1 MTKKISILAGIS
13 ASVLFF
19 AQDVSIIRNTSTIY
33 DNISSLG
40 TARYSAMAG
49 SMGALGGDASVLNTN
64 PAGLGVFITDDI
76 SASLAINSNKSTA
89 SLAGKSTSQ
98 NISKANLG
106 NANGVLS
113 FQSNEQNAWKFVNVG
128 INYVTQNVSDKLQSP
143 GNANITSAIHQ
154 DDDKNKPITDYNIF
168 EGHLYE
174 TIGHRSKLNLGIGG
188 NYNNKLYIGAAVNFS
203 SVNIEQYNEVK
214 VSSLNTGRAKYFSR
228 QNTPYIEDADGFSL
242 SLGIIGKLS
251 NAVRLGASIE
261 SPTWYSIDREYNFYS
276 KNGLILSQNS
286 YTESR
291 SFRTP
296 TKLTLSGAFIPNK
309 HFAFNVDYR
318 VDLGKPNFGGGAAD
332 VQLNNFYESTYKAQH
347 EVRIGGEYRIN
358 SFRIRGG
365 YAFTTSP
372 FKDHTEK
379 MLDNNANVVS
389 GKLSNYIVGKTQV
402 ISGGIGYDFKLFY
415 IDASYQHRTHEH
427 SNPFFAGSYF
437 NRDSKTSVGNYSIS
451 DTSIVSNAKNQKGH
465 LILTLGW
472 KF

>member
-13 ASVLFF
+13 ASALFF

-64 PAGLGVFITDDI
+64 PAGLGVFITDDV
-76 SASLAINSNKSTA
+76 SASLVINSNKSTA

-98 NISKANLG
+98 NTSKVNLG
-106 NANGVLS
+106 SANGVLS
-113 FQSNEQNAWKFVNVG
+113 FQTKENSAWKFVNVG
-128 INYVTQNVSDKLQSP
+128 INYVTQNVNDKLQSP
-143 GNANITSAIHQ
+143 GNANITQAIIPQ
-154 DDDKNKPITDYNIF
+154 GQTSPSDYNIF
-168 EGHLYE
+168 EGHLYK

-188 NYNNKLYIGAAVNFS
+188 NYDNKIYIGAAVNFS
-203 SVNIEQYNEVK
+203 SVNIEQYDEVK
-214 VSSLNTGRAKYFSR
+214 VSSLNTRTSKYFTK
-228 QNTPYIEDADGFSL
+228 QNTPYIEEGDGFSL
-242 SLGIIGKLS
+242 SLGVIGKLS
-251 NAVRLGASIE
+251 NAVRLGAAIE

-276 KNGLILSQNS
+276 RNSLGLSQNS
-286 YTESR
+286 YTENR
-291 SFRTP
+291 TFRTP

-347 EVRIGGEYRIN
+347 EVRIGGEYRIK
-358 SFRIRGG
+358 SFRVRGG
-365 YAFTTSP
+365 YAFATSP
-372 FKDHTEK
+372 FKDHTET
-379 MLDNNANVVS
+379 MFDNNANVVS

-402 ISGGIGYDFKLFY
+402 ISGGIGYDFKMFY

-437 NRDSKTSVGNYSIS
+437 NRDWDGSSGNNSAS
-451 DTSIVSNAKNQKGH
+451 TASIVSNAKNQKGQ

>member
-13 ASVLFF
+13 ASALFF

-40 TARYSAMAG
+40 TARYNAMAG

-76 SASLAINSNKSTA
+76 SASLAINSTKSTA

-98 NISKANLG
+98 NMSKANLG
-106 NANGVLS
+106 NASGVLS

-143 GNANITSAIHQ
+143 GNANIIVGQGSTNPSA
-154 DDDKNKPITDYNIF
+154 F

-188 NYNNKLYIGAAVNFS
+188 NYDNKIYIGAAVNFS
-203 SVNIEQYNEVK
+203 SVNIEQYDEVK
-214 VSSLNTGRAKYFSR
+214 VSSLNTGKAKYFSR

-242 SLGIIGKLS
+242 SLGVIGKLS

-261 SPTWYSIDREYNFYS
+261 SPTWYSIDREYNYYRI
-276 KNGLILSQNS
+276 NGSVLSING

-291 SFRTP
+291 TFRTP

-379 MLDNNANVVS
+379 MFDNNANVVN

-402 ISGGIGYDFKLFY
+402 ISGGIGYDFKMFY

-437 NRDSKTSVGNYSIS
+437 NRDWDGSPGNNSTST
-451 DTSIVSNAKNQKGH
+451 TSIVSNAKNQKGH

>member
-13 ASVLFF
+13 ASALFF

-40 TARYSAMAG
+40 TARYNAMAG

-64 PAGLGVFITDDI
+64 PAGLGVFITDDV

-106 NANGVLS
+106 SANGVLS

-128 INYVTQNVSDKLQSP
+128 INYVTQSLNDKLQSP
-143 GNANITSAIHQ
+143 GNANIRETIQ
-154 DDDKNKPITDYNIF
+154 TTTDYNIF

-188 NYNNKLYIGAAVNFS
+188 NYDNKIYIGAAVNFS
-203 SVNIEQYNEVK
+203 SVNIEQYDEVK
-214 VSSLNTGRAKYFSR
+214 VSSLNTKKTKYLSR
-228 QNTPYIEDADGFSL
+228 QNTPYIEEADGFSL
-242 SLGIIGKLS
+242 SLGVIGKLS

-261 SPTWYSIDREYNFYS
+261 SPTWYSIDREYNFYAI
-276 KNGLILSQNS
+276 NGSGLFQNS

-332 VQLNNFYESTYKAQH
+332 VQLNNFYESAYKAQH
-347 EVRIGGEYRIN
+347 EVRIGGEYRIK

-379 MLDNNANVVS
+379 MFDNNANVVN

-427 SNPFFAGSYF
+427 SNPFYAGSYF
-437 NRDSKTSVGNYSIS
+437 NRDWDGSPGNNSTST
-451 DTSIVSNAKNQKGH
+451 TSIVSNAKNQKGH

>member
-13 ASVLFF
+13 ASALFF

-40 TARYSAMAG
+40 TARYNAMAG

-76 SASLAINSNKSTA
+76 SASLAINSTKSTA

-98 NISKANLG
+98 NMSKANLG
-106 NANGVLS
+106 NASGVLS

-143 GNANITSAIHQ
+143 GNANIIVGQGSTNPSA
-154 DDDKNKPITDYNIF
+154 F

-188 NYNNKLYIGAAVNFS
+188 NYDNKIYIGAAVNFS
-203 SVNIEQYNEVK
+203 SVNIEQYDEVK
-214 VSSLNTGRAKYFSR
+214 VSSLNTGKAKYFSR

-242 SLGIIGKLS
+242 SLGVIGKLS

-261 SPTWYSIDREYNFYS
+261 SPTWYSIDREYNYYRI
-276 KNGLILSQNS
+276 NGSVLSING

-291 SFRTP
+291 TFRTP

-372 FKDHTEK
+372 FKDHTET
-379 MLDNNANVVS
+379 MLDNNVNVVS

-415 IDASYQHRTHEH
+415 IDASYQYRTHEH

-437 NRDSKTSVGNYSIS
+437 NRDWDGSPGNNSTST
-451 DTSIVSNAKNQKGH
+451 TSIVSNAKNQKGH

>member
-1 MTKKISILAGIS
+1 M
-13 ASVLFF
+13 
-19 AQDVSIIRNTSTIY
+19 
-33 DNISSLG
+33 
-40 TARYSAMAG
+40 
-49 SMGALGGDASVLNTN
+49 
-64 PAGLGVFITDDI
+64 
-76 SASLAINSNKSTA
+76 
-89 SLAGKSTSQ
+89 
-98 NISKANLG
+98 
-106 NANGVLS
+106 
-113 FQSNEQNAWKFVNVG
+113 
-128 INYVTQNVSDKLQSP
+128 
-143 GNANITSAIHQ
+143 
-154 DDDKNKPITDYNIF
+154 
-168 EGHLYE
+168 YE

-188 NYNNKLYIGAAVNFS
+188 NYDNKIYIGAAVNFS

-214 VSSLNTGRAKYFSR
+214 VSSLNTGKAKYFSR

-242 SLGIIGKLS
+242 SLGVIGKLS

-291 SFRTP
+291 TFRTP

-332 VQLNNFYESTYKAQH
+332 VQLNNFYESAYKAQH
-347 EVRIGGEYRIN
+347 EVRIGGEYRIK
-358 SFRIRGG
+358 SFRVRGG

-415 IDASYQHRTHEH
+415 IDASYQYRTHEH
-427 SNPFFAGSYF
+427 NNPFFAGTYV
-437 NRDSKTSVGNYSIS
+437 NRDSNTSIGNYSIS

>member
-143 GNANITSAIHQ
+143 GNANIREIIQTT
-154 DDDKNKPITDYNIF
+154 TDYNIF

-188 NYNNKLYIGAAVNFS
+188 NYDNKIYIGAAVNFS
-203 SVNIEQYNEVK
+203 SVNIEQYDEVK
-214 VSSLNTGRAKYFSR
+214 VSSLNTGKAKYFSR

-242 SLGIIGKLS
+242 SLGVIGKLS
-251 NAVRLGASIE
+251 NTVRLGASIE
-261 SPTWYSIDREYNFYS
+261 SPTWYSIDREYNYY
-276 KNGLILSQNS
+276 KINGSVLSING

-291 SFRTP
+291 TFRTP

-402 ISGGIGYDFKLFY
+402 ISAGIGYDFKLFY

-427 SNPFFAGSYF
+427 SNPFYAGSYF
-437 NRDSKTSVGNYSIS
+437 NRDWDGSPGNYSIS

>member
-13 ASVLFF
+13 ASALFF

-40 TARYSAMAG
+40 TARYSAVAG

-64 PAGLGVFITDDI
+64 PAGLGVFITDDV
-76 SASLAINSNKSTA
+76 SASLAINSTKSTA

-98 NISKANLG
+98 NMSKANLG
-106 NANGVLS
+106 NASGVLS

-143 GNANITSAIHQ
+143 GNANIIVGQGSTNPSA
-154 DDDKNKPITDYNIF
+154 F

-188 NYNNKLYIGAAVNFS
+188 NYDNKIYIGAAVNFS
-203 SVNIEQYNEVK
+203 SVNIEQYDEVK
-214 VSSLNTGRAKYFSR
+214 VSSLNTGKAKYFSR

-242 SLGIIGKLS
+242 SLGVIGKLS

-261 SPTWYSIDREYNFYS
+261 SPTWYSIDREYNFYAI
-276 KNGLILSQNS
+276 NGSGLFQNS

-291 SFRTP
+291 TFRTP

-332 VQLNNFYESTYKAQH
+332 VQLNNFYESAYMAQH
-347 EVRIGGEYRIN
+347 EVRIGGEYRIK

-372 FKDHTEK
+372 FKNHTEK
-379 MLDNNANVVS
+379 MFDNNANVVN

-437 NRDSKTSVGNYSIS
+437 NRDWDGSPGNNSTST
-451 DTSIVSNAKNQKGH
+451 TSIVSNAKNQKGH

>member
-13 ASVLFF
+13 ASALFF

-64 PAGLGVFITDDI
+64 PAGLGVFITDDV
-76 SASLAINSNKSTA
+76 SASLVINSNKSTA

-98 NISKANLG
+98 NTSKVNLG
-106 NANGVLS
+106 SANGVLS
-113 FQSNEQNAWKFVNVG
+113 FQTKENSAWKFVNVG
-128 INYVTQNVSDKLQSP
+128 INYVTQNVNDKLQSP
-143 GNANITSAIHQ
+143 GNANITQAIIPQ
-154 DDDKNKPITDYNIF
+154 GQTSPSDYNIF

-188 NYNNKLYIGAAVNFS
+188 NYDNKIYIGAAVNFS
-203 SVNIEQYNEVK
+203 SVNIEQYDEVK
-214 VSSLNTGRAKYFSR
+214 VSSLNTRTSKYFTK
-228 QNTPYIEDADGFSL
+228 QNTPYIEEGDGFSL
-242 SLGIIGKLS
+242 SLGVIGKLS
-251 NAVRLGASIE
+251 NAVRLGAAIE
-261 SPTWYSIDREYNFYS
+261 SPTWYSIDREYNYYGL
-276 KNGLILSQNS
+276 NGSILSING
-286 YTESR
+286 YTENR
-291 SFRTP
+291 TFRTP

-347 EVRIGGEYRIN
+347 EVRIGGEYRIK
-358 SFRIRGG
+358 SFRVRGG

-372 FKDHTEK
+372 FKDHTET
-379 MLDNNANVVS
+379 MFDNNANVVS

-402 ISGGIGYDFKLFY
+402 ISGGIGYDFKMFY

-427 SNPFFAGSYF
+427 SNPFFAGTYV
-437 NRDSKTSVGNYSIS
+437 NRDGNGSEGNYSVS
-451 DTSIVSNAKNQKGH
+451 DTSIVSNAKNQKGQ

>member
-13 ASVLFF
+13 ASALFF

-33 DNISSLG
+33 DNTSSLG

-64 PAGLGVFITDDI
+64 PAGLGVFITDDV
-76 SASLAINSNKSTA
+76 SASLVINSNKSTA

-98 NISKANLG
+98 NTSKVNLG
-106 NANGVLS
+106 SANGVLS
-113 FQSNEQNAWKFVNVG
+113 FQTKENSAWKFVNVG

-143 GNANITSAIHQ
+143 GNANITIGQSST
-154 DDDKNKPITDYNIF
+154 NPNIF
-168 EGHLYE
+168 DGHLYE

-188 NYNNKLYIGAAVNFS
+188 NYDNKIYIGAAVNFS
-203 SVNIEQYNEVK
+203 SVNIEQYDEVK
-214 VSSLNTGRAKYFSR
+214 VSSTSTRTSKYLTK
-228 QNTPYIEDADGFSL
+228 QNTPYIEEGDGFSL
-242 SLGIIGKLS
+242 SLGVIGKLN
-251 NAVRLGASIE
+251 NAVRLGVAIE
-261 SPTWYSIDREYNFYS
+261 SPTWYSIDREYNYYGL
-276 KNGLILSQNS
+276 NGSILSING
-286 YTESR
+286 YTENR
-291 SFRTP
+291 TFRTP

-347 EVRIGGEYRIN
+347 EVRIGGEYRIK
-358 SFRIRGG
+358 SFRVRGG

-372 FKDHTEK
+372 FKDHTET
-379 MLDNNANVVS
+379 MFDNNANVVS

-402 ISGGIGYDFKLFY
+402 ISGGIGYDFKMFY

-437 NRDSKTSVGNYSIS
+437 NRDWDGSLGNNSAS
-451 DTSIVSNAKNQKGH
+451 TASIVSNAKNQKGQ

>member
-13 ASVLFF
+13 ASALFF

-64 PAGLGVFITDDI
+64 PAGLGVFITDDV
-76 SASLAINSNKSTA
+76 SASLVINSNKSTA

-98 NISKANLG
+98 NTSKVNLG
-106 NANGVLS
+106 SANGVLS
-113 FQSNEQNAWKFVNVG
+113 FQTKENSAWKFVNVG
-128 INYVTQNVSDKLQSP
+128 INYVTQNVNDKLQSP
-143 GNANITSAIHQ
+143 GNANITQAIIPQ
-154 DDDKNKPITDYNIF
+154 GQTSPSDYNIF

-188 NYNNKLYIGAAVNFS
+188 NYDNKIYIGAAVNFS
-203 SVNIEQYNEVK
+203 SVNIEQYDEVK
-214 VSSLNTGRAKYFSR
+214 VSSLNTRTSKYFTK
-228 QNTPYIEDADGFSL
+228 QNTPYIEEGDGFSL
-242 SLGIIGKLS
+242 SLGVIGKLS
-251 NAVRLGASIE
+251 NAVRLGAAIE

-276 KNGLILSQNS
+276 RNSLGLSQNS
-286 YTESR
+286 YTENR
-291 SFRTP
+291 TFRTP

-347 EVRIGGEYRIN
+347 EVRIGGEYRIK
-358 SFRIRGG
+358 SFRVRGG

-372 FKDHTEK
+372 FKDHTET
-379 MLDNNANVVS
+379 MFDNNANVVS

-402 ISGGIGYDFKLFY
+402 ISGGIGYDFKMFY

-437 NRDSKTSVGNYSIS
+437 NRDWDGSPGNNSTST
-451 DTSIVSNAKNQKGH
+451 TSIVSNAKNQKGQ

>member
-13 ASVLFF
+13 ASALFF

-64 PAGLGVFITDDI
+64 PAGLGVFITDDV
-76 SASLAINSNKSTA
+76 SASLVINSNKSTA

-98 NISKANLG
+98 NTSKVNLG
-106 NANGVLS
+106 SANGVLS
-113 FQSNEQNAWKFVNVG
+113 FQTKENSAWKFVNVG

-143 GNANITSAIHQ
+143 GNANITQAIIPQ
-154 DDDKNKPITDYNIF
+154 GQTSPSDYNIF

-188 NYNNKLYIGAAVNFS
+188 NYDNKIYIGAAVNFS
-203 SVNIEQYNEVK
+203 SVNIEQYDEVK
-214 VSSLNTGRAKYFSR
+214 VSSLNTRTSKYFTK
-228 QNTPYIEDADGFSL
+228 QNTPYIEEGDGFSL
-242 SLGIIGKLS
+242 SLGVIGKLS
-251 NAVRLGASIE
+251 NAVRLGAAIE
-261 SPTWYSIDREYNFYS
+261 SPTWYSIDREYNYYGL
-276 KNGLILSQNS
+276 NGSILSING
-286 YTESR
+286 YTENR
-291 SFRTP
+291 TFRTP

-347 EVRIGGEYRIN
+347 EVRIGGEYRIK
-358 SFRIRGG
+358 SFRVRGG

-372 FKDHTEK
+372 FKDHTET
-379 MLDNNANVVS
+379 MFDNNANVVS

-402 ISGGIGYDFKLFY
+402 ISGGIGYDFKMFY

-427 SNPFFAGSYF
+427 SNPFFAGTYV
-437 NRDSKTSVGNYSIS
+437 NRDGNGSEGNYSVS
-451 DTSIVSNAKNQKGH
+451 DTSIVSNAKNQKGQ

>member
-13 ASVLFF
+13 ASALFF

-64 PAGLGVFITDDI
+64 PAGLGVFITDDV
-76 SASLAINSNKSTA
+76 SASLVINSNKSTA

-98 NISKANLG
+98 NTSKVNLG
-106 NANGVLS
+106 SANGVLS
-113 FQSNEQNAWKFVNVG
+113 FQTKENSAWKFVNVG

-143 GNANITSAIHQ
+143 GNANITQAIIPQ
-154 DDDKNKPITDYNIF
+154 GQTSPSDYNIF

-188 NYNNKLYIGAAVNFS
+188 NYDNKIYIGAAVNFS
-203 SVNIEQYNEVK
+203 SVNIEQYDEVK
-214 VSSLNTGRAKYFSR
+214 VSSLNTRTSKYFTK
-228 QNTPYIEDADGFSL
+228 QNTPYIEEGDGFSL
-242 SLGIIGKLS
+242 SLGVIGKLS
-251 NAVRLGASIE
+251 NAVRLGAAIE

-276 KNGLILSQNS
+276 RNSLGLSQNS
-286 YTESR
+286 YTENR
-291 SFRTP
+291 TFRTP

-347 EVRIGGEYRIN
+347 EVRIGGEYRIK
-358 SFRIRGG
+358 SFRVRGG

-372 FKDHTEK
+372 FKDHTET
-379 MLDNNANVVS
+379 MFDNNANVVS

-402 ISGGIGYDFKLFY
+402 ISGGIGYDFKMFY

-427 SNPFFAGSYF
+427 SNPFFAGTYV
-437 NRDSKTSVGNYSIS
+437 NRDGNGSEGNYSVS
-451 DTSIVSNAKNQKGH
+451 DTSIVSNAKNQKGQ

>member
-13 ASVLFF
+13 ASALFF

-40 TARYSAMAG
+40 TARYNAMAG

-64 PAGLGVFITDDI
+64 PAGLGVFITDDV

-106 NANGVLS
+106 NASGVLS

-128 INYVTQNVSDKLQSP
+128 INYVSQSLNDKLQSP
-143 GNANITSAIHQ
+143 GNANIRETIQ
-154 DDDKNKPITDYNIF
+154 TTTDYNIF

-188 NYNNKLYIGAAVNFS
+188 NYDNKIYIGAAVNFS

-242 SLGIIGKLS
+242 SLGVIGKLS

-261 SPTWYSIDREYNFYS
+261 SPTWYSIDREYNFYAI
-276 KNGLILSQNS
+276 NGSGLFQNS

-332 VQLNNFYESTYKAQH
+332 VQLNNFYESAYKAQH
-347 EVRIGGEYRIN
+347 EVRIGGEYRIK

-379 MLDNNANVVS
+379 MFDNNANVVN

-437 NRDSKTSVGNYSIS
+437 NRDWDGSPGNNSTST
-451 DTSIVSNAKNQKGH
+451 TSIVSNAKNQKGH

>member
-13 ASVLFF
+13 ASALFF

-64 PAGLGVFITDDI
+64 PAGLGVFITDDV
-76 SASLAINSNKSTA
+76 SASLVINSNKSTA

-98 NISKANLG
+98 NTSKVNLG
-106 NANGVLS
+106 SANGVLS
-113 FQSNEQNAWKFVNVG
+113 FQTKENSAWKFVNVG
-128 INYVTQNVSDKLQSP
+128 INYVTQNVNDKLQSP
-143 GNANITSAIHQ
+143 GNANITQAIIPQ
-154 DDDKNKPITDYNIF
+154 GQTSPSDYNIF
-168 EGHLYE
+168 EGHLYK

-188 NYNNKLYIGAAVNFS
+188 NYDNKIYIGAAVNFS
-203 SVNIEQYNEVK
+203 SVNIEQYDEVK
-214 VSSLNTGRAKYFSR
+214 VSSLNTRTSKYFTK
-228 QNTPYIEDADGFSL
+228 QNTPYIEEGDGFSL
-242 SLGIIGKLS
+242 SLGVIGKLS
-251 NAVRLGASIE
+251 NAVRLGAAIE

-276 KNGLILSQNS
+276 RNSLGLSQNS
-286 YTESR
+286 YTENR
-291 SFRTP
+291 TFRTP

-347 EVRIGGEYRIN
+347 EVRIGGEYRIK
-358 SFRIRGG
+358 SFRVRGG
-365 YAFTTSP
+365 YAFATSP
-372 FKDHTEK
+372 FKDHTET
-379 MLDNNANVVS
+379 MFDNNANVVS

-402 ISGGIGYDFKLFY
+402 ISGGIGYDFKMFY
-415 IDASYQHRTHEH
+415 IDASYQHSTHEH
-427 SNPFFAGSYF
+427 SNPFFAGTYV
-437 NRDSKTSVGNYSIS
+437 NRDGNGSEGNYSVS
-451 DTSIVSNAKNQKGH
+451 DTSIVSNAKNQKGQ

>member
-13 ASVLFF
+13 ASALFF

-76 SASLAINSNKSTA
+76 SASLVINSNKSTA

-98 NISKANLG
+98 NTSKVTLG
-106 NANGVLS
+106 STNGVLS
-113 FQSNEQNAWKFVNVG
+113 FQTKENSAWKFVNVG
-128 INYVTQNVSDKLQSP
+128 INYVTQNVNDKLQSP
-143 GNANITSAIHQ
+143 GNANITQAIIPQ
-154 DDDKNKPITDYNIF
+154 GQTSPSDYNIF

-188 NYNNKLYIGAAVNFS
+188 NYDNKIYIGAAVNFS
-203 SVNIEQYNEVK
+203 SVNIEQYDEVK
-214 VSSLNTGRAKYFSR
+214 VSSLNTRTSKYFTK
-228 QNTPYIEDADGFSL
+228 QNTPYIEEGDGFSL
-242 SLGIIGKLS
+242 SLGVIGKLS
-251 NAVRLGASIE
+251 SAVRLGAAIE

-276 KNGLILSQNS
+276 RNSLGLSQNS
-286 YTESR
+286 YTENR
-291 SFRTP
+291 TFRTP

-347 EVRIGGEYRIN
+347 EVRIGGEYRIK
-358 SFRIRGG
+358 SFRVRGG
-365 YAFTTSP
+365 YAFTSSP
-372 FKDHTEK
+372 FKNHTET
-379 MLDNNANVVS
+379 MFDNNANVVS

-402 ISGGIGYDFKLFY
+402 ISGGIGYDFKMFY

-427 SNPFFAGSYF
+427 SNPFFAGTYV
-437 NRDSKTSVGNYSIS
+437 NRDGNGSEGNYSVS
-451 DTSIVSNAKNQKGH
+451 DTSIVSNAKNQKGQ

>member
-13 ASVLFF
+13 ASALFF

-40 TARYSAMAG
+40 TARYNAMAG

-64 PAGLGVFITDDI
+64 PAGLGVFITDDV
-76 SASLAINSNKSTA
+76 SASLVINSNKSTA

-106 NANGVLS
+106 NASGVLS

-143 GNANITSAIHQ
+143 GNANITS
-154 DDDKNKPITDYNIF
+154 PIQTTPIDYNIF

-188 NYNNKLYIGAAVNFS
+188 NYDNKIYIGAAVNFS
-203 SVNIEQYNEVK
+203 SVNIEQYDEVK
-214 VSSLNTGRAKYFSR
+214 VSSLNTGKAKYFSR

-242 SLGIIGKLS
+242 SLGVIGKLS

-261 SPTWYSIDREYNFYS
+261 SPTWYSIDREYNFYAI
-276 KNGLILSQNS
+276 NGSGLFQNS

-332 VQLNNFYESTYKAQH
+332 VQLNNFYESAYKAQH

-379 MLDNNANVVS
+379 MFDNNANVVN

-437 NRDSKTSVGNYSIS
+437 NRDWDGSPGNNSTST
-451 DTSIVSNAKNQKGH
+451 TSIVSNAKNQKGH

>member
-13 ASVLFF
+13 ANALFF

-64 PAGLGVFITDDI
+64 PAGLGVFITDDV
-76 SASLAINSNKSTA
+76 SVSLAINSNKSTA

-98 NISKANLG
+98 NTSKVTLG
-106 NANGVLS
+106 STNGVLS
-113 FQSNEQNAWKFVNVG
+113 FQTKENSAWKFVNVG
-128 INYVTQNVSDKLQSP
+128 INYVTQNVNDKLQSP
-143 GNANITSAIHQ
+143 GNANITQAIIPQ
-154 DDDKNKPITDYNIF
+154 GQTSPSDYNIF

-188 NYNNKLYIGAAVNFS
+188 NYDNKIYIGAAVNFS
-203 SVNIEQYNEVK
+203 SVNIEQYDEVK
-214 VSSLNTGRAKYFSR
+214 VSSLNTRTSKYFTK
-228 QNTPYIEDADGFSL
+228 QNTPYIEEGDGFSL
-242 SLGIIGKLS
+242 SLGVIGKLS
-251 NAVRLGASIE
+251 NAVRLGAAIE

-276 KNGLILSQNS
+276 RNSLGLSQNS
-286 YTESR
+286 YTENR
-291 SFRTP
+291 TFRTP

-318 VDLGKPNFGGGAAD
+318 VDLGKPNFGGGATD

-347 EVRIGGEYRIN
+347 EVRIGGEYRIK
-358 SFRIRGG
+358 SFRVRGG

-372 FKDHTEK
+372 FKDHTET
-379 MLDNNANVVS
+379 MFDNNANVVS

-402 ISGGIGYDFKLFY
+402 ISGGIGYDFKMFY

-427 SNPFFAGSYF
+427 SNPFFAGTYV
-437 NRDSKTSVGNYSIS
+437 NRDGNGSEGNYSVS
-451 DTSIVSNAKNQKGH
+451 DTSIVSNAKNQKGQ

>member
-13 ASVLFF
+13 ASALFF

-40 TARYSAMAG
+40 TARYNAMAG

-64 PAGLGVFITDDI
+64 PAGLGVFITDDV

-106 NANGVLS
+106 NASGVLS

-143 GNANITSAIHQ
+143 GNANITS
-154 DDDKNKPITDYNIF
+154 PIQTTPIDYNIF

-188 NYNNKLYIGAAVNFS
+188 NYDNKIYIGAAVNFS
-203 SVNIEQYNEVK
+203 SVNIEQYDEVK
-214 VSSLNTGRAKYFSR
+214 VSSLNTGKAKYFSR

-242 SLGIIGKLS
+242 SLGLIGKLS

-261 SPTWYSIDREYNFYS
+261 SPTWYSIDREYNFYAI
-276 KNGLILSQNS
+276 NGSGLFQNS

-318 VDLGKPNFGGGAAD
+318 VDLGKSNFGGGAAD
-332 VQLNNFYESTYKAQH
+332 VQLNNFYESAYKAQH
-347 EVRIGGEYRIN
+347 EVRIGGEYRIK

-379 MLDNNANVVS
+379 MFDNNVNVVN

-437 NRDSKTSVGNYSIS
+437 NRDWDGSPGNNSTST
-451 DTSIVSNAKNQKGH
+451 TSIVSNAKNQKGH

>member
-13 ASVLFF
+13 ASALFF

-40 TARYSAMAG
+40 TARYNAMAG

-64 PAGLGVFITDDI
+64 PAGLGVFITDDV

-98 NISKANLG
+98 NTSKVNLG
-106 NANGVLS
+106 SANGVLS
-113 FQSNEQNAWKFVNVG
+113 FQTKENSAWKFVNVG
-128 INYVTQNVSDKLQSP
+128 INYVTQNVNDKLQSP
-143 GNANITSAIHQ
+143 GNANITQAIIPQ
-154 DDDKNKPITDYNIF
+154 GQTSPSDYNIF

-188 NYNNKLYIGAAVNFS
+188 NYDNKIYIGAAVNFS
-203 SVNIEQYNEVK
+203 SVNIEQYDEVK
-214 VSSLNTGRAKYFSR
+214 VSSTSTRTSKYLTK
-228 QNTPYIEDADGFSL
+228 QNTPYIEEGDGFSL
-242 SLGIIGKLS
+242 SLGVIGKLN
-251 NAVRLGASIE
+251 NAVRLGAAIE
-261 SPTWYSIDREYNFYS
+261 SPTWYSIDREYNYYGL
-276 KNGLILSQNS
+276 NGSILSING
-286 YTESR
+286 YTENR
-291 SFRTP
+291 TFRTP

-347 EVRIGGEYRIN
+347 EVRIGGEYRIK
-358 SFRIRGG
+358 SFRVRGG

-372 FKDHTEK
+372 FKDHTET
-379 MLDNNANVVS
+379 MFDNNANVVS

-402 ISGGIGYDFKLFY
+402 ISGGIGYDFKMFY

-427 SNPFFAGSYF
+427 SNPFYAGSYF
-437 NRDSKTSVGNYSIS
+437 NRDWDGSSGNNSAS
-451 DTSIVSNAKNQKGH
+451 TASIVSNAKNQKGQ

>member
-13 ASVLFF
+13 ASALFF

-40 TARYSAMAG
+40 TARYSSMAG

-64 PAGLGVFITDDI
+64 PAGLGVFITDDV
-76 SASLAINSNKSTA
+76 SASLVINSNKSTA
-89 SLAGKSTSQ
+89 SLAGKSMSQ
-98 NISKANLG
+98 NTSKVNLG
-106 NANGVLS
+106 SANGVLS
-113 FQSNEQNAWKFVNVG
+113 FQTKENSAWKFVNVG

-143 GNANITSAIHQ
+143 GNANITIGQSST
-154 DDDKNKPITDYNIF
+154 NPNIF
-168 EGHLYE
+168 DGHLYE

-188 NYNNKLYIGAAVNFS
+188 NYDNKIYIGAAVNFS
-203 SVNIEQYNEVK
+203 SVNIEQYDEVK

-242 SLGIIGKLS
+242 SLGVIGKLS

-347 EVRIGGEYRIN
+347 EVRIGGEYRIK

-379 MLDNNANVVS
+379 MFDNNANVVN

-437 NRDSKTSVGNYSIS
+437 NRDWDGSPGNNSTST
-451 DTSIVSNAKNQKGH
+451 TSIVSNAKNQKGH

>member
-13 ASVLFF
+13 ASALFF

-64 PAGLGVFITDDI
+64 PAGLGVFITDDV
-76 SASLAINSNKSTA
+76 SVSLAINSNKSTA

-98 NISKANLG
+98 NTSKVTLG
-106 NANGVLS
+106 STNGVLS
-113 FQSNEQNAWKFVNVG
+113 FQTKENSAWKFVNVG
-128 INYVTQNVSDKLQSP
+128 INYVTQNVNDKLQSP
-143 GNANITSAIHQ
+143 GNANITQAIIPQ
-154 DDDKNKPITDYNIF
+154 GQTSPSDYNIF
-168 EGHLYE
+168 EGHLYK

-188 NYNNKLYIGAAVNFS
+188 NYDNKIYIGAAVNFS
-203 SVNIEQYNEVK
+203 SVNIEQYDEVK
-214 VSSLNTGRAKYFSR
+214 VSSLNTRTSKYFTK
-228 QNTPYIEDADGFSL
+228 QNTPYIEEGDGFSL
-242 SLGIIGKLS
+242 SLGVIGKLS
-251 NAVRLGASIE
+251 NAVRLGAAIE

-276 KNGLILSQNS
+276 RNSLGLSQNS
-286 YTESR
+286 YTENR
-291 SFRTP
+291 TFRTP

-332 VQLNNFYESTYKAQH
+332 IQLNNFYESTYKAQH
-347 EVRIGGEYRIN
+347 EVRIGGEYRIK
-358 SFRIRGG
+358 SFRVRGG

-372 FKDHTEK
+372 FKDHTET
-379 MLDNNANVVS
+379 MFDNDANVVS

-402 ISGGIGYDFKLFY
+402 ISGGIGYDFKMFY

-427 SNPFFAGSYF
+427 SNPFFAGTYV
-437 NRDSKTSVGNYSIS
+437 NRDGNGSEGNYSVS
-451 DTSIVSNAKNQKGH
+451 DTSIVSNAKNQKGQ

>member
-13 ASVLFF
+13 ASALFF
-19 AQDVSIIRNTSTIY
+19 AQDISIIRNTSTIY

-40 TARYSAMAG
+40 TARYNAMAG

-64 PAGLGVFITDDI
+64 PAGLGVFITDDV

-106 NANGVLS
+106 NASGVLS

-128 INYVTQNVSDKLQSP
+128 INYVTQSLNDKLQSP
-143 GNANITSAIHQ
+143 GNANIRETIQ
-154 DDDKNKPITDYNIF
+154 TTTDYNIF

-188 NYNNKLYIGAAVNFS
+188 NYDNKIYIGAAVNFS
-203 SVNIEQYNEVK
+203 SVNIEQYDEVK
-214 VSSLNTGRAKYFSR
+214 VSSLNTKKTKYLSR
-228 QNTPYIEDADGFSL
+228 QNTPYIEEADGFSL
-242 SLGIIGKLS
+242 SLGVIGKLS

-261 SPTWYSIDREYNFYS
+261 SPTWYSIDREYNYYRI
-276 KNGLILSQNS
+276 NGSVLSING

-291 SFRTP
+291 TFRTP

-332 VQLNNFYESTYKAQH
+332 VQLNNFYESAYKAQH
-347 EVRIGGEYRIN
+347 EVRIGGEYRIK
-358 SFRIRGG
+358 SFRVRGG

-372 FKDHTEK
+372 FKDHTET
-379 MLDNNANVVS
+379 MYDNNANVVS

-427 SNPFFAGSYF
+427 SNPFYAGSYF
-437 NRDSKTSVGNYSIS
+437 NRDWDGSPGNNSTST
-451 DTSIVSNAKNQKGH
+451 TSIVSNAKNQKGH

>member
-13 ASVLFF
+13 VSALFF

-40 TARYSAMAG
+40 TARYNAMAG

-64 PAGLGVFITDDI
+64 PAGLGVFITDDV

-106 NANGVLS
+106 NASGVLS

-143 GNANITSAIHQ
+143 GNANITS
-154 DDDKNKPITDYNIF
+154 PIQTTPIDYNIF

-188 NYNNKLYIGAAVNFS
+188 NYDNKIYIGAAVNFS
-203 SVNIEQYNEVK
+203 SVNIEQYDEVK
-214 VSSLNTGRAKYFSR
+214 VSSLNTGKAKYFSR

-242 SLGIIGKLS
+242 SLGVIGKLS

-261 SPTWYSIDREYNFYS
+261 SPTWYSIDREYNFYAI
-276 KNGLILSQNS
+276 NGSGLFQNS

-332 VQLNNFYESTYKAQH
+332 VQLNNFYESAYKAQH
-347 EVRIGGEYRIN
+347 EVRIGGEYRIK

-379 MLDNNANVVS
+379 MFDNNANVVN

-437 NRDSKTSVGNYSIS
+437 NRDWDGSPGNNSTST
-451 DTSIVSNAKNQKGH
+451 TSIVSNAKNQKGH

>member
-13 ASVLFF
+13 ASALFF

-64 PAGLGVFITDDI
+64 PAGLGVFITDDV
-76 SASLAINSNKSTA
+76 SVSLAINSNKSTA

-98 NISKANLG
+98 NTSKVNLG
-106 NANGVLS
+106 SANGVLS
-113 FQSNEQNAWKFVNVG
+113 FQTKENSAWKFVNVG

-143 GNANITSAIHQ
+143 GNANITQAIIPQ
-154 DDDKNKPITDYNIF
+154 GQTSPSDYNIF

-188 NYNNKLYIGAAVNFS
+188 NYDNKIYIGAAVNFS
-203 SVNIEQYNEVK
+203 SVNIEQYDEVK
-214 VSSLNTGRAKYFSR
+214 VSSLNTRTSKYFTK
-228 QNTPYIEDADGFSL
+228 QNTPYIEEGDGFSL
-242 SLGIIGKLS
+242 SLGVIGKLS
-251 NAVRLGASIE
+251 NAVRLGAAIE

-276 KNGLILSQNS
+276 RNSLGLSQNS
-286 YTESR
+286 YTENR
-291 SFRTP
+291 TFRTP

-347 EVRIGGEYRIN
+347 EVRIGGEYRIK
-358 SFRIRGG
+358 SFRVRGG

-372 FKDHTEK
+372 FKDHTET
-379 MLDNNANVVS
+379 MFDNNANVVS

-402 ISGGIGYDFKLFY
+402 ISGGIGYDFKMFY

-427 SNPFFAGSYF
+427 SNPFFAGTYV
-437 NRDSKTSVGNYSIS
+437 NRDGNGSEGNYSVS

>member
-1 MTKKISILAGIS
+1 MTKKISILVGIS
-13 ASVLFF
+13 ASSLFF

-40 TARYSAMAG
+40 TARYNAMAG

-64 PAGLGVFITDDI
+64 PAGLGVFITDDV

-106 NANGVLS
+106 NASGVLS

-143 GNANITSAIHQ
+143 GNANIRQAIQ
-154 DDDKNKPITDYNIF
+154 TTTDYNIF

-188 NYNNKLYIGAAVNFS
+188 NYDNKIYIGAAVNFS
-203 SVNIEQYNEVK
+203 SVNIEQYDEVK
-214 VSSLNTGRAKYFSR
+214 VSSLNTVKAKYFSR

-242 SLGIIGKLS
+242 SLGVIGKLS

-261 SPTWYSIDREYNFYS
+261 SPTWYSVDREYNYY
-276 KNGLILSQNS
+276 KLNGSVLSING

-309 HFAFNVDYR
+309 HFAFNLDYR

-379 MLDNNANVVS
+379 MFDNNANVVS

-427 SNPFFAGSYF
+427 SNPFYAGSYF
-437 NRDSKTSVGNYSIS
+437 NRDWDGSPGNYSIS
-451 DTSIVSNAKNQKGH
+451 DTSIISNAKNQKGH

>member
-13 ASVLFF
+13 ASALFF

-40 TARYSAMAG
+40 TARYNAMAG

-64 PAGLGVFITDDI
+64 PAGLGVFITDDV

-106 NANGVLS
+106 NASGVLS

-128 INYVTQNVSDKLQSP
+128 INYVTQNVNDKLQSP
-143 GNANITSAIHQ
+143 GNANITQAIIPQ
-154 DDDKNKPITDYNIF
+154 GQTSPSDYNIF
-168 EGHLYE
+168 EGHLYK

-188 NYNNKLYIGAAVNFS
+188 NYDNKIYIGAAVNFS
-203 SVNIEQYNEVK
+203 SVNIEQYDEVK
-214 VSSLNTGRAKYFSR
+214 VSSLNTRTSKYFTK
-228 QNTPYIEDADGFSL
+228 QNTPYIEEGDGFSL
-242 SLGIIGKLS
+242 SLGVIGKLS
-251 NAVRLGASIE
+251 NAVRLGAAIE

-276 KNGLILSQNS
+276 RNSLGLSQNS
-286 YTESR
+286 YTENR
-291 SFRTP
+291 TFRTP

-347 EVRIGGEYRIN
+347 EVRIGGEYRIK

-415 IDASYQHRTHEH
+415 IDASYQYRTHEH
-427 SNPFFAGSYF
+427 SNPFFAGTYV
-437 NRDSKTSVGNYSIS
+437 NRDSNSSVGNYSVS

>member
-13 ASVLFF
+13 ASALFF

-40 TARYSAMAG
+40 TARYNAMAG

-64 PAGLGVFITDDI
+64 PAGLGVFITDDV
-76 SASLAINSNKSTA
+76 SASLVINSNKSTA

-98 NISKANLG
+98 NTSKVNLG
-106 NANGVLS
+106 SANGVLS
-113 FQSNEQNAWKFVNVG
+113 FQTKENSAWKFVNVG
-128 INYVTQNVSDKLQSP
+128 INYVTQNVNDKLQSP
-143 GNANITSAIHQ
+143 GNANITQAIIPQ
-154 DDDKNKPITDYNIF
+154 GQTSPSDYNIF

-188 NYNNKLYIGAAVNFS
+188 NYDNKIYIGASVNFS
-203 SVNIEQYNEVK
+203 SVNIEQYDEVK
-214 VSSLNTGRAKYFSR
+214 VSSLNTRTSKYFTK
-228 QNTPYIEDADGFSL
+228 QNTPYIEEGDGFSL
-242 SLGIIGKLS
+242 SLGVIGKLS
-251 NAVRLGASIE
+251 NAVRLGAAIE

-276 KNGLILSQNS
+276 RNSLGLSQNS
-286 YTESR
+286 YTENR
-291 SFRTP
+291 TFRTP

-332 VQLNNFYESTYKAQH
+332 VQLNNFYESAYKAQH
-347 EVRIGGEYRIN
+347 EVRIGGEYRIK

-372 FKDHTEK
+372 FKDHTET
-379 MLDNNANVVS
+379 MYDNNANVVN

-427 SNPFFAGSYF
+427 NNPFFAGSYF
-437 NRDSKTSVGNYSIS
+437 NRDWDGSPGNNSASTASI
-451 DTSIVSNAKNQKGH
+451 ISNAKNQKGH

>member
-13 ASVLFF
+13 ASALFF

-40 TARYSAMAG
+40 TARYNAMAG

-64 PAGLGVFITDDI
+64 PAGLGVFITDDV
-76 SASLAINSNKSTA
+76 SASLVINSNKSTA

-106 NANGVLS
+106 NASGVLS

-143 GNANITSAIHQ
+143 GNANITS
-154 DDDKNKPITDYNIF
+154 PIQTTPIDYNIF

-188 NYNNKLYIGAAVNFS
+188 NYDNKIYIGAAVNFS
-203 SVNIEQYNEVK
+203 SVNIEQYDEVK
-214 VSSLNTGRAKYFSR
+214 VSSLNTGKAKYFSR

-242 SLGIIGKLS
+242 SLGVIGKLS

-261 SPTWYSIDREYNFYS
+261 SPTWYSIDREYNFYAI
-276 KNGLILSQNS
+276 NGSGLFQNS

-332 VQLNNFYESTYKAQH
+332 VQLNNFYESAYKAQH
-347 EVRIGGEYRIN
+347 EVRIGGEYRIK

-379 MLDNNANVVS
+379 MFDNNANVVN

-437 NRDSKTSVGNYSIS
+437 NRDWDGSPGNNSTST
-451 DTSIVSNAKNQKGH
+451 TSIVSNAKNQKGH

>member
-13 ASVLFF
+13 ASALFF

-64 PAGLGVFITDDI
+64 PAGLGVFITDDV
-76 SASLAINSNKSTA
+76 SASLVINSNKSTA

-98 NISKANLG
+98 NTSKVNLG
-106 NANGVLS
+106 SANGVLS
-113 FQSNEQNAWKFVNVG
+113 FQTKKNSAWKFVNVG

-143 GNANITSAIHQ
+143 GNANITIGLSST
-154 DDDKNKPITDYNIF
+154 NPNIF
-168 EGHLYE
+168 DGHLYE

-188 NYNNKLYIGAAVNFS
+188 NYDNKIYIGAAVNFS
-203 SVNIEQYNEVK
+203 SVNIEQYDEVK
-214 VSSLNTGRAKYFSR
+214 VSSTSTRTSKYLTK
-228 QNTPYIEDADGFSL
+228 QNTPYIEEGDGFSL
-242 SLGIIGKLS
+242 SLGVIGKLN
-251 NAVRLGASIE
+251 NAVRLGAAIE
-261 SPTWYSIDREYNFYS
+261 SPTWYSIDREYNYYGL
-276 KNGLILSQNS
+276 NGSILSING
-286 YTESR
+286 YTENR
-291 SFRTP
+291 TFRTP

-347 EVRIGGEYRIN
+347 EVRIGGEYRIK
-358 SFRIRGG
+358 SFRVRGG

-372 FKDHTEK
+372 FKDHTET
-379 MLDNNANVVS
+379 MFDNNANVVS

-402 ISGGIGYDFKLFY
+402 ISGGIGYDFKMFY

-427 SNPFFAGSYF
+427 SNPFYAGSYF
-437 NRDSKTSVGNYSIS
+437 NRDWDGSSGNNSAS
-451 DTSIVSNAKNQKGH
+451 TTSIVSNAKNQKGQ

>member
-13 ASVLFF
+13 VSALFF

-64 PAGLGVFITDDI
+64 PAGLGVFITDDV

-98 NISKANLG
+98 NTSKVTLG
-106 NANGVLS
+106 STNGVLS
-113 FQSNEQNAWKFVNVG
+113 FQTKENSAWKFVNVG
-128 INYVTQNVSDKLQSP
+128 INYVTQNVNDKLQSP
-143 GNANITSAIHQ
+143 GNANITQAIIPQ
-154 DDDKNKPITDYNIF
+154 GQTSPSDYNIF
-168 EGHLYE
+168 EGHLYK

-188 NYNNKLYIGAAVNFS
+188 NYDNKIYIGAAVNFS
-203 SVNIEQYNEVK
+203 SVNIEQYDEVK
-214 VSSLNTGRAKYFSR
+214 VSSLNTRTSKYFTK
-228 QNTPYIEDADGFSL
+228 QNTPYIEEGDGFSL
-242 SLGIIGKLS
+242 SLGVIGKLN
-251 NAVRLGASIE
+251 NAVRLGAAIE

-276 KNGLILSQNS
+276 RNSLGLSQNS
-286 YTESR
+286 YTENR
-291 SFRTP
+291 TFRTP

-347 EVRIGGEYRIN
+347 EVRIGGEYRIK
-358 SFRIRGG
+358 SFRVRGG

-372 FKDHTEK
+372 FKDHTET
-379 MLDNNANVVS
+379 MFDNNANVVS

-402 ISGGIGYDFKLFY
+402 ISGGIGYDFKMFY

-427 SNPFFAGSYF
+427 SNPFFAGTYV
-437 NRDSKTSVGNYSIS
+437 NRDGNGSEGNYSVS
-451 DTSIVSNAKNQKGH
+451 DTSIVSNAKNQKGQ

>member
-1 MTKKISILAGIS
+1 MIKKISILAGIS
-13 ASVLFF
+13 ASALFF
-19 AQDVSIIRNTSTIY
+19 AQEVSIIRNTSTIY

-40 TARYSAMAG
+40 TARYNAMAG

-64 PAGLGVFITDDI
+64 PAGLGVFITDDV

-98 NISKANLG
+98 SISKVNLG
-106 NANGVLS
+106 STNGVLS
-113 FQSNEQNAWKFVNVG
+113 FQTNGQNAWKFVNVG
-128 INYVTQNVSDKLQSP
+128 INYVSQSLNDKLQSP
-143 GNANITSAIHQ
+143 GNANIRETIQ
-154 DDDKNKPITDYNIF
+154 TTTDYNIF

-174 TIGHRSKLNLGIGG
+174 TIGHHSKLNLGIGG
-188 NYNNKLYIGAAVNFS
+188 NYDNKIYIGAAVNFS
-203 SVNIEQYNEVK
+203 SVNIEQYDEVK
-214 VSSLNTGRAKYFSR
+214 VSSLNTKKTKYFSR
-228 QNTPYIEDADGFSL
+228 QNTPYIEEADGFSL
-242 SLGIIGKLS
+242 SLGVIGKLS

-261 SPTWYSIDREYNFYS
+261 SPTWYSIDREYNYY
-276 KNGLILSQNS
+276 KINGSILSING

-309 HFAFNVDYR
+309 HFAFNLDYR

-379 MLDNNANVVS
+379 MFDNNANVVN

-402 ISGGIGYDFKLFY
+402 ISAGIGYDFKLFY

-437 NRDSKTSVGNYSIS
+437 NRDWDGSLGNNSASIA
-451 DTSIVSNAKNQKGH
+451 SIVSNAKNQKGH

>member
-13 ASVLFF
+13 ASALFF

-64 PAGLGVFITDDI
+64 PAGLGVFITDDV
-76 SASLAINSNKSTA
+76 SVSLAINSNKSTA

-98 NISKANLG
+98 NTSKVTLG
-106 NANGVLS
+106 STNGVLS
-113 FQSNEQNAWKFVNVG
+113 FQTKENSAWKFVNVG
-128 INYVTQNVSDKLQSP
+128 INYVTQNVNDKLQSP
-143 GNANITSAIHQ
+143 GNANITQAIIPQ
-154 DDDKNKPITDYNIF
+154 GQTSPSDYNIF

-188 NYNNKLYIGAAVNFS
+188 NYDNKIYIGAAVNFS
-203 SVNIEQYNEVK
+203 SVNIEQYDEVK
-214 VSSLNTGRAKYFSR
+214 VSSLNTRTSKYFTK
-228 QNTPYIEDADGFSL
+228 QNTPYIEEGDGFSL
-242 SLGIIGKLS
+242 SLGVIGKLS
-251 NAVRLGASIE
+251 NAVRLGAAIE

-276 KNGLILSQNS
+276 RNSLGLSQNS
-286 YTESR
+286 YTENR
-291 SFRTP
+291 TFRTP

-347 EVRIGGEYRIN
+347 EVRIGGEYRIK
-358 SFRIRGG
+358 SFRVRGG

-372 FKDHTEK
+372 FKDHTET
-379 MLDNNANVVS
+379 MFDNNANVVS

-402 ISGGIGYDFKLFY
+402 ISGGIGYDFKMFY

-427 SNPFFAGSYF
+427 SNPFFAGTYV
-437 NRDSKTSVGNYSIS
+437 NRDGNGSEGNYSVS
-451 DTSIVSNAKNQKGH
+451 DTSIVSNAKSQKGQ

>member
-13 ASVLFF
+13 ASALFF

-64 PAGLGVFITDDI
+64 PAGLGVFITDDV

-98 NISKANLG
+98 NTSKVNLG
-106 NANGVLS
+106 SANGVLS
-113 FQSNEQNAWKFVNVG
+113 FQTKENSAWKFVNVG

-143 GNANITSAIHQ
+143 GNANITIGPSST
-154 DDDKNKPITDYNIF
+154 NPNIF
-168 EGHLYE
+168 DGHLYE

-188 NYNNKLYIGAAVNFS
+188 NYDNKIYIGAAVNFS
-203 SVNIEQYNEVK
+203 SVNIEQYDEVK
-214 VSSLNTGRAKYFSR
+214 VSSTSTRTSKYLTK
-228 QNTPYIEDADGFSL
+228 QNTPYIEEGDGFSL
-242 SLGIIGKLS
+242 SLGVIGKLN
-251 NAVRLGASIE
+251 NAVRLGAAIE
-261 SPTWYSIDREYNFYS
+261 SPTWYSIDREYNYYGL
-276 KNGLILSQNS
+276 NG
-286 YTESR
+286 YTENR
-291 SFRTP
+291 TFRTP

-347 EVRIGGEYRIN
+347 EVRIGGEYRIK
-358 SFRIRGG
+358 SFRVRGG

-372 FKDHTEK
+372 FKDHTET
-379 MLDNNANVVS
+379 MFDNNANVVS

-402 ISGGIGYDFKLFY
+402 ISGGIGYDFKMFY

-427 SNPFFAGSYF
+427 SNPFYAGSYF
-437 NRDSKTSVGNYSIS
+437 NRDWDGSSGNNSAS
-451 DTSIVSNAKNQKGH
+451 TASIVSNAKNQKGQ

>member
-13 ASVLFF
+13 ASALFF

-64 PAGLGVFITDDI
+64 PAGLGVFITDDV

-98 NISKANLG
+98 NTSKVTLG
-106 NANGVLS
+106 STNGVLS
-113 FQSNEQNAWKFVNVG
+113 FQTKENSAWKFVNVG
-128 INYVTQNVSDKLQSP
+128 INYVTQNVNDKLQSP
-143 GNANITSAIHQ
+143 GNANITQAIIPQ
-154 DDDKNKPITDYNIF
+154 GQTSPSDYNIF

-188 NYNNKLYIGAAVNFS
+188 NYDNKIYIGAAVNFS
-203 SVNIEQYNEVK
+203 SVNIEQYDEVK
-214 VSSLNTGRAKYFSR
+214 VSSTSTRTSKYLTK
-228 QNTPYIEDADGFSL
+228 QNTPYIEEGDGFSL
-242 SLGIIGKLS
+242 SLGVIGKLS
-251 NAVRLGASIE
+251 NAVRLGAAIE
-261 SPTWYSIDREYNFYS
+261 SPTWYSIDREYNYYGL
-276 KNGLILSQNS
+276 NGSILSING
-286 YTESR
+286 YTENR
-291 SFRTP
+291 TFRTP

-347 EVRIGGEYRIN
+347 EVRIGGEYRIK
-358 SFRIRGG
+358 SFRVRGG
-365 YAFTTSP
+365 YAFTSSP
-372 FKDHTEK
+372 FKNHTET
-379 MLDNNANVVS
+379 MFDNNANVVS

-402 ISGGIGYDFKLFY
+402 ISGGIGYDFKMFY

-427 SNPFFAGSYF
+427 SNPFYAGSYF
-437 NRDSKTSVGNYSIS
+437 NRDWDGSSGNNSAS
-451 DTSIVSNAKNQKGH
+451 AASIVSNAKNQKGQ

>member
-1 MTKKISILAGIS
+1 MIKKISILAGIS
-13 ASVLFF
+13 ASALFF
-19 AQDVSIIRNTSTIY
+19 AQEVSIIRNTSTIY

-40 TARYSAMAG
+40 TARYNAMAG

-64 PAGLGVFITDDI
+64 PAGLGVFITDDV

-98 NISKANLG
+98 SISKVNLG
-106 NANGVLS
+106 STNGVLS
-113 FQSNEQNAWKFVNVG
+113 FQTNGQNAWKFVNVG
-128 INYVTQNVSDKLQSP
+128 INYVSQSLNDKLQSP
-143 GNANITSAIHQ
+143 GNANIRETIQ
-154 DDDKNKPITDYNIF
+154 TTTDYNIF

-174 TIGHRSKLNLGIGG
+174 TIGHHSKLNLGIGG
-188 NYNNKLYIGAAVNFS
+188 NYDNKIYIGAAVNFS
-203 SVNIEQYNEVK
+203 SVNIEQYDEVK
-214 VSSLNTGRAKYFSR
+214 VSSLNTKKTKYFSR
-228 QNTPYIEDADGFSL
+228 QNTPYIEEADGFSL
-242 SLGIIGKLS
+242 SLGVIGKLS

-261 SPTWYSIDREYNFYS
+261 SPTWYSIDREYNYY
-276 KNGLILSQNS
+276 KINGSILSING

-347 EVRIGGEYRIN
+347 EIRIGGEYRIN

-365 YAFTTSP
+365 YAFTSSP

-379 MLDNNANVVS
+379 MFDNNANVVN

-437 NRDSKTSVGNYSIS
+437 NRDWDGSPGNNSTST
-451 DTSIVSNAKNQKGH
+451 TSIVSNAKNQKGH

>member
-1 MTKKISILAGIS
+1 MTKKISILVGIS
-13 ASVLFF
+13 ASALFF

-40 TARYSAMAG
+40 TARYNAMAG

-76 SASLAINSNKSTA
+76 SASLAINSTKSTA

-98 NISKANLG
+98 NMSKANLE
-106 NANGVLS
+106 NASGVLS

-143 GNANITSAIHQ
+143 GNANIIVGQGSTNPSA
-154 DDDKNKPITDYNIF
+154 F

-188 NYNNKLYIGAAVNFS
+188 NYDNKIYIGAAVNFS
-203 SVNIEQYNEVK
+203 SVNIEQYDEVK
-214 VSSLNTGRAKYFSR
+214 VSSLNTKKSKYFSR

-242 SLGIIGKLS
+242 SLGVIGKLS

-261 SPTWYSIDREYNFYS
+261 SPTWYSIDREYNFYAI
-276 KNGLILSQNS
+276 NGSGLFQNS

-291 SFRTP
+291 TFRTP

-347 EVRIGGEYRIN
+347 EVRIGGEYRIK

-379 MLDNNANVVS
+379 MFDNNANVVS

-437 NRDSKTSVGNYSIS
+437 NRDWDGSPGNNSAS
-451 DTSIVSNAKNQKGH
+451 TTSIVSNAKNQKGH

>member
-13 ASVLFF
+13 ASALFF

-64 PAGLGVFITDDI
+64 PAGLGVFITDDV
-76 SASLAINSNKSTA
+76 SASLVINSNKSTA

-98 NISKANLG
+98 NTSKVNLG
-106 NANGVLS
+106 SANGVLS
-113 FQSNEQNAWKFVNVG
+113 FQTKENSAWKFVNVG
-128 INYVTQNVSDKLQSP
+128 INYVTQNVNDKLQSP
-143 GNANITSAIHQ
+143 GNANITQAIIPQ
-154 DDDKNKPITDYNIF
+154 GQTSPSDYNIF
-168 EGHLYE
+168 EGHLYK

-188 NYNNKLYIGAAVNFS
+188 NYDNKIYIGAAVNFS
-203 SVNIEQYNEVK
+203 SVNIEQYDEVK
-214 VSSLNTGRAKYFSR
+214 VSSLNTRTSKYFTK
-228 QNTPYIEDADGFSL
+228 QNTPYIEEGDGFSL
-242 SLGIIGKLS
+242 SLGVIGKLS
-251 NAVRLGASIE
+251 NAVRLGAAIE

-276 KNGLILSQNS
+276 RNSLGLSQNS
-286 YTESR
+286 YTENR
-291 SFRTP
+291 TFRTP

-347 EVRIGGEYRIN
+347 EVRIGGEYRIK
-358 SFRIRGG
+358 SFRVRGG

-372 FKDHTEK
+372 FKDHTET
-379 MLDNNANVVS
+379 MFDNNANVVS

-402 ISGGIGYDFKLFY
+402 ISGGIGYDFKMFY

-427 SNPFFAGSYF
+427 SNPFFAGTYV
-437 NRDSKTSVGNYSIS
+437 NRDGNGSEGNYSVS
-451 DTSIVSNAKNQKGH
+451 DTSIVSNAKNQKGQ

>member
-13 ASVLFF
+13 ASALFF

-76 SASLAINSNKSTA
+76 SASLAINSTKSTA

-113 FQSNEQNAWKFVNVG
+113 FHTKENTAWKFVNVG

-143 GNANITSAIHQ
+143 GNANIIVGQGSTNPSA
-154 DDDKNKPITDYNIF
+154 F

-188 NYNNKLYIGAAVNFS
+188 NYDNKIYIGAAVNFS
-203 SVNIEQYNEVK
+203 SVNIEQYDEVK

-242 SLGIIGKLS
+242 SLGVIGKLS

-261 SPTWYSIDREYNFYS
+261 SPTWYSVDREYNYY
-276 KNGLILSQNS
+276 KLNGSILSING

-291 SFRTP
+291 TFRTP

-309 HFAFNVDYR
+309 HFAFNVDYK

-332 VQLNNFYESTYKAQH
+332 VQLNNFYESAYKAQH
-347 EVRIGGEYRIN
+347 EIRIGGEYRIK

-379 MLDNNANVVS
+379 MFDNNANVVN

-402 ISGGIGYDFKLFY
+402 ISAGIGYDFKLFY

-437 NRDSKTSVGNYSIS
+437 NRDWDGSPGNNSAS
-451 DTSIVSNAKNQKGH
+451 TTSIVSNAKNQKGH